1 MVLAKVLKLVF
12 GDRNE
17 RELKAVRPLVGRIAE
32 LEPRFKALSA
42 EDLRGQTALFRERLK
57 NGQPLDELLPEAFA
71 AVREA
76 ASRTLGQRPYDVQML
91 GGVVLHQGRIAEMAT
106 GEGKTLTACAPAYLN
121 GLPAKGVF
129 IVTVNDYLAR
139 RDRDWMAPVYGA
151 LGMTAG
157 AIQAHMAPAERHP
170 QYACDL
176 TFGTNS
182 EFGFDYLR
190 DNMKSRREDQVQKHL
205 HYAIVDEVDSI
216 LVDEARTPL
225 IISGM
230 PESSTALYYGAD
242 RVARELKAG
251 PDFEVKEKER
261 TCLLTE
267 EGIEHAQKLA
277 GVESFYDG
285 EHMEWPHHLEQ
296 SLRAHYIYRLD
307 KDYVVQNGDQ
317 GPEIVIVDEFTGRL
331 MPGRR
336 WSDGLHQA
344 IEAKEKLRIREELQT
359 LATITYQNYFR
370 LFAKLAGMTGTA
382 MTEAAE
388 FHKIYGLDV
397 INVPTNRPVVRL
409 DEHDVIYR
417 TGKEKWKSIADEIER
432 THATGQPI
440 LVGTTSIENSEHLAG
455 ILSRRGIRHQ
465 VLNAKHHAR
474 EAEIVQHAGRKGSVT
489 VATNMAGRG
498 TDIQLGGNVDALARQ
513 RLVEEGFP
521 AGAEAPPEPALVERV
536 TSEVRAQ
543 VAAEKQAVIDAG
555 GLYVMGTER
564 HEARRIDNQL
574 RGRGGRQGDPGHTR
588 FYLSLEDD
596 LMRIFARE
604 WVSTLLEKLG
614 MTEGQEIQS
623 GMVSR
628 GIEKAQKR
636 VEARNFEIRKNLL
649 EYDEVMDTQRK
660 TIYGKRQEV
669 LEGHDLK
676 PVIWEMVSEI
686 VNAIVDSRA
695 PEKARPDLPGLCQ
708 ELQAKFGAPF
718 TPEEFAGLEQP
729 EALAERVLDRLEKQY
744 EDRERELTPERMRMV
759 ERFLLL
765 NTIDARWKDHL
776 RAMDALKSGIGLRG
790 YAQVDPKVE
799 YKKEGYEKF
808 QMLLSTVAEE
818 VTALLFRLQVKTEDQ
833 QRLDQRWQG
842 RAGPAQGAGAT
853 PTAGGL
859 PPAAAGRVVGGQAG
873 AALAAMQ
880 RGRERAAANAG
891 QQGPPKPIVRK
902 EQKVGRN
909 DPCPCGSGKKL
920 KHCCY
925 PKFGQ

>member
-1 MVLAKVLKLVF
+1 MVLAKVLKAVF

-17 RELKAVRPLVGRIAE
+17 RILKEIRPLVERIGT
-32 LEPRFKALSA
+32 LEPRFAALSA
-42 EDLRGQTALFRERLK
+42 AEMAGLTAAFRERLK
-57 NGQPLDELLPEAFA
+57 QGEALDALLPEAFG

-76 ASRTLGQRPYDVQML
+76 ARRTLGQRPFDVQML
-91 GGVVLHQGRIAEMAT
+91 GGIVLHQGKIAEMAT
-106 GEGKTLTACAPAYLN
+106 GEGKTLTACAPAFLN
-121 GLPAKGVF
+121 ALPGKGVF

-157 AIQAHMAPAERHP
+157 AIQAHMSPADRHP
-170 QYACDL
+170 LYACDL

-216 LVDEARTPL
+216 LIDEARTPL

-230 PESSTALYYGAD
+230 PESSTQLYYGAD
-242 RVARELKAG
+242 RVARELRA
-251 PDFEVKEKER
+251 PEDFELKEKER

-267 EGIEHAQKLA
+267 EGIEHAQRLA

-285 EHMEWPHHLEQ
+285 AHMEWPHHLEQ
-296 SLRAHYIYRLD
+296 ALRAHYIYKLD
-307 KDYVVQNGDQ
+307 KDYVVQNGEQ

-370 LFAKLAGMTGTA
+370 LFSKLAGMTGTA

-397 INVPTNRPVVRL
+397 VNVPTNKPVVRL
-409 DEHDVIYR
+409 DEDDLIYR
-417 TGKEKWKSIADEIER
+417 TAKEKWKALADEIER
-432 THATGQPI
+432 AHGTGQPM
-440 LVGTTSIENSEHLAG
+440 LVGTTSIENSEHLSG

-465 VLNAKHHAR
+465 VLNAKQHAR
-474 EAEIVQHAGRKGSVT
+474 EAEIVQLAGRKGSVT

-498 TDIQLGGNVDALARQ
+498 TDIQLGGNVESLVRHALAEQGFPPGADPPPAPELVAR
-513 RLVEEGFP
+513 VEEQ
-521 AGAEAPPEPALVERV
+521 
-536 TSEVRAQ
+536 VRAQ
-543 VAAEKQAVIDAG
+543 VAAEKTEVLAAG
-555 GLYVMGTER
+555 GLYVIGTER

-604 WVSTLLEKLG
+604 WVSNLLEKLG

-623 GMVSR
+623 GLVSR

-676 PVIWEMVSEI
+676 PVIWEMVTEI
-686 VNAIVDSRA
+686 VNGIVGSRT
-695 PEKARPDLPGLCQ
+695 PEKGDADLAGIAHDAQ
-708 ELQAKFGAPF
+708 GKFGHAIALEGAGDAPAADD
-718 TPEEFAGLEQP
+718 PEQVADFVLGKLEQH
-729 EALAERVLDRLEKQY
+729 Y
-744 EDRERELTPERMRMV
+744 EQREQELTPDRMRMV

-799 YKKEGYEKF
+799 YKREGYEKF
-808 QMLLSTVAEE
+808 QMLLSTIADE
-818 VTALLFRLQVKTEDQ
+818 VTSLLFRLQVKTEDQ

-842 RAGPAQGAGAT
+842 GAPGAPVAAGA
-853 PTAGGL
+853 
-859 PPAAAGRVVGGQAG
+859 PAAGARLLPGASG

-880 RGRERAAANAG
+880 RGRERAAAAAG
-891 QQGPPKPIVRK
+891 QQGPPKPIVRAHG
-902 EQKVGRN
+902 KVGRN
-909 DPCPCGSGKKL
+909 DPCPCGSGKKY
-920 KHCCY
+920 KHCCF
-925 PKFGQ
+925 PKYGQ

>member
-1 MVLAKVLKLVF
+1 MVLETVLKAVF

-17 RELKAVRPLVGRIAE
+17 RVLKEVRPLVGRIGE
-32 LEPRFKALSA
+32 LEPRFQAMSA
-42 EDLRGQTALFRERLK
+42 EDLRGLTPAFRKRLEA
-57 NGQPLDELLPEAFA
+57 GETVDALLPEAFA

-76 ASRTLGQRPYDVQML
+76 ARRTLGQRPFDVQML
-91 GGVVLHQGRIAEMAT
+91 GGIVLHQGKIAEMAT

-121 GLPAKGVF
+121 ALPAKGVF

-157 AIQAHMAPAERHP
+157 AIQSHMSPGDRHP

-216 LVDEARTPL
+216 LIDEARTPL

-230 PESSTALYYGAD
+230 PESSTQLYYAAD
-242 RVARELKAG
+242 RVARELRAG
-251 PDFEVKEKER
+251 PDFELKEKEK

-267 EGIEHAQKLA
+267 EGIEHAQQLA

-285 EHMEWPHHLEQ
+285 AHMEWPHHLEQ
-296 SLRAHYIYRLD
+296 ALRAHYIYKLD
-307 KDYVVQNGDQ
+307 KDYVVQNGEQ
-317 GPEIVIVDEFTGRL
+317 GPEIIIVDEFTGRL

-370 LFAKLAGMTGTA
+370 LFSKLAGMTGTA

-397 INVPTNRPVVRL
+397 VNVPTNRPIVRV
-409 DEHDVIYR
+409 DEDDLIYR
-417 TGKEKWKSIADEIER
+417 TGKEKWKALADEIER
-432 THATGQPI
+432 AHGTGQPL

-455 ILSRRGIRHQ
+455 ILSRRGIRHN
-465 VLNAKHHAR
+465 VLNAKQHAR
-474 EAEIVQHAGRKGSVT
+474 EAEIVQQAGRKGSVT

-498 TDIQLGGNVDALARQ
+498 TDIQLGGNVDALVRQ
-513 RLVEEGFP
+513 RLAELGFP
-521 AGAEAPPEPALVERV
+521 PTAETPPEPELVQGVTAEIKAQVEREKA
-536 TSEVRAQ
+536 EV
-543 VAAEKQAVIDAG
+543 IGLG
-555 GLYVMGTER
+555 GLYVIGTER

-574 RGRGGRQGDPGHTR
+574 RGRGGRQGDPGRTCV
-588 FYLSLEDD
+588 FLSLEDD

-604 WVSTLLEKLG
+604 WVSKLLERLG

-669 LEGHDLK
+669 LEGGDLK
-676 PVIWEMVSEI
+676 PVILDMMAEI
-686 VNAIVDSRA
+686 VNSIVGSRIA
-695 PEKARPDLPGLCQ
+695 DGTRPDLDGLCQ
-708 ELQAKFGAPF
+708 ELQAKFATPFAPADF
-718 TPEEFAGLEQP
+718 PDLKQP
-729 EALAERVLDRLEKQY
+729 EVVTEKALEKLEGHYAER
-744 EDRERELTPERMRMV
+744 ERQLGPERMRMV

-799 YKKEGYEKF
+799 YKREGYEKF
-808 QMLLSTVAEE
+808 QMLLATVAEE
-818 VTALLFRLQVKTEDQ
+818 VTALLFRLQVKTEDE
-833 QRLDQRWQG
+833 QRLDDRWQA
-842 RAGPAQGAGAT
+842 RAMSAPAPAGTSGPSTAAA
-853 PTAGGL
+853 PRLAAGG
-859 PPAAAGRVVGGQAG
+859 GG

-880 RGRERAAANAG
+880 RGRERAAAAAG
-891 QQGPPKPIVRK
+891 QQGPPKPIVRNN
-902 EQKVGRN
+902 QKVGRN
-909 DPCPCGSGKKL
+909 DPCPCGSGKKY
-920 KHCCY
+920 KHCCF
-925 PKFGQ
+925 PKYGQ

>member
-1 MVLAKVLKLVF
+1 MVLAKVLKAVF

-17 RELKAVRPLVGRIAE
+17 RELKAIRPLVGRIAA
-32 LEPRFKALSA
+32 LEPRLQALSPD
-42 EDLRGQTALFRERLK
+42 ELRAQTAAFRERLK

-76 ASRTLGQRPYDVQML
+76 ARRTLGQRPYDVQML
-91 GGVVLHQGRIAEMAT
+91 GGVVLHQGKIAEMAT

-121 GLPAKGVF
+121 ALPARGVF

-157 AIQAHMAPAERHP
+157 AIQSAMSPADRHP

-216 LVDEARTPL
+216 LIDEARTPL

-230 PESSTALYYGAD
+230 PESSTQLYYAAD
-242 RVARELKAG
+242 RVARELRPG
-251 PDFEVKEKER
+251 TDFEVKEKER
-261 TCLLTE
+261 TCVLTE
-267 EGIEHAQKLA
+267 EGIDHAQKLA

-285 EHMEWPHHLEQ
+285 AHMEWPHHLEQ
-296 SLRAHYIYRLD
+296 SLRAHFVYRLD

-370 LFAKLAGMTGTA
+370 LFGKLAGMTGTA

-397 INVPTNRPVVRL
+397 VNVPTNRPIVRL

-417 TGKEKWKSIADEIER
+417 TAKEKWKSLADEIER
-432 THATGQPI
+432 AHKEGQPV

-455 ILSRRGIRHQ
+455 ILQRRGVKHQ
-465 VLNAKHHAR
+465 VLNAKQHAR

-498 TDIQLGGNVDALARQ
+498 TDIQLGGNVESLVRQ
-513 RLVEEGFP
+513 RLAELGFGH
-521 AGAEAPPEPALVERV
+521 GAETPPAPELVGQV
-536 TSEVRAQ
+536 TDEVKAQ
-543 VAAEKQAVIDAG
+543 VAAEKQEVIAAG
-555 GLYVMGTER
+555 GLYVIGTER

-574 RGRGGRQGDPGHTR
+574 RGRSGRQGDPGRTR

-660 TIYGKRQEV
+660 TVYGKRQEV

-676 PVIWEMVSEI
+676 PVIWEMVTEI
-686 VNAIVDSRA
+686 VHGIVGSRV
-695 PEKARPDLPGLCQ
+695 PEKGKPDLPGLCQ
-708 ELQAKFGAPF
+708 ELQSRFGTAFAPDDFGALD
-718 TPEEFAGLEQP
+718 EP
-729 EALAERVLDRLEKQY
+729 EALADRALERLERQY
-744 EDRERELTPERMRMV
+744 EERERELTPERMRMV

-808 QMLLSTVAEE
+808 QLLLATVAEE

-842 RAGPAQGAGAT
+842 RPVAAPAPGPAGA
-853 PTAGGL
+853 
-859 PPAAAGRVVGGQAG
+859 PPAAAPRASGGASA

-891 QQGPPKPIVRK
+891 QQGPPKPIVRGH
-902 EQKVGRN
+902 EKVGRN
-909 DPCPCGSGKKL
+909 DPCPCGSGKKY
-920 KHCCY
+920 KACCF

>member
-1 MVLAKVLKLVF
+1 MVLAKVLKVVF

-17 RELKAVRPLVGRIAE
+17 RELKAIRPLVGRIAE
-32 LEPRFKALSA
+32 LEPRFQALSP
-42 EDLRGQTALFRERLK
+42 EDLRAQTAAFRERLK

-71 AVREA
+71 AVREGA
-76 ASRTLGQRPYDVQML
+76 RRTLGQRPYDVQML
-91 GGVVLHQGRIAEMAT
+91 GGIVLHQGKIAEMAT

-121 GLPAKGVF
+121 GLAAKGVF

-157 AIQAHMAPAERHP
+157 AIQSAMSPAERHP

-216 LVDEARTPL
+216 LIDEARTPL

-230 PESSTALYYGAD
+230 PESSTQLYYAAD

-261 TCLLTE
+261 SCLLTE
-267 EGIEHAQKLA
+267 EGIDHAQRLA

-285 EHMEWPHHLEQ
+285 AHMEWPHHLEQ
-296 SLRAHYIYRLD
+296 SLRAHYIYKLD

-370 LFAKLAGMTGTA
+370 LFSKLAGMTGTA

-397 INVPTNRPVVRL
+397 INAPTNRPIVRL
-409 DEHDVIYR
+409 DEHDLIYR

-432 THATGQPI
+432 AHGTGQPI
-440 LVGTTSIENSEHLAG
+440 LVGTTSIENSEHLSG

-498 TDIQLGGNVDALARQ
+498 TDIQLGGNVDALVRQ
-513 RLVEEGFP
+513 RLAEEGFP
-521 AGAEAPPEPALVERV
+521 AGAEAPAPPELVERV
-536 TSEVRAQ
+536 TSEVLAQ
-543 VAAEKQAVIDAG
+543 VAAEKQEVIAAG
-555 GLYVMGTER
+555 GLYVLGTER

-574 RGRGGRQGDPGHTR
+574 RGRSGRQGDPGHTR

-676 PVIWEMVSEI
+676 PVIWEMVTEI
-686 VNAIVDSRA
+686 VNAIVGSHV
-695 PEKARPDLPGLCQ
+695 PEKGKPDLPGLCQ
-708 ELQAKFGAPF
+708 ELQSKFGTPF
-718 TPEEFAGLEQP
+718 TPEELGGLDEP
-729 EALAERVLDRLEKQY
+729 EPLAECVRERLEAQY
-744 EDRERELTPERMRMV
+744 ELRERELTPERMRMV

-799 YKKEGYEKF
+799 YKREGYEKF
-808 QMLLSTVAEE
+808 QLLLSIVAEE

-842 RAGPAQGAGAT
+842 RAAPLASG
-853 PTAGGL
+853 GGL
-859 PPAAAGRVVGGQAG
+859 PPA
-873 AALAAMQ
+873 
-880 RGRERAAANAG
+880 
-891 QQGPPKPIVRK
+891 GP
-902 EQKVGRN
+902 
-909 DPCPCGSGKKL
+909 L
-920 KHCCY
+920 
-925 PKFGQ
+925 